1 MAIKITGAVL
11 IIITSCII
19 GYLLSIKEDLRCMD
33 LSEIEK
39 ILQNIFSHP
48 PTALFVLTLNLCLPY
63 NAHSDNKF
71 HLH

>member
-19 GYLLSIKEDLRCMD
+19 GYLLSIKEDLRCRD

-39 ILQNIFSHP
+39 YYKIFFSQIDYKRG
-48 PTALFVLTLNLCLPY
+48 FDSGNRQFYRGFKCVY
-63 NAHSDNKF
+63 KEYI
-71 HLH
+71 

>member
-19 GYLLSIKEDLRCMD
+19 GYLLSIKEDLRCRD

-39 ILQNIFSHP
+39 SIEIRDGDWGMHVSIRSRCFQSGRYDFK
-48 PTALFVLTLNLCLPY
+48 NL
-63 NAHSDNKF
+63 
-71 HLH
+71 

>member
-19 GYLLSIKEDLRCMD
+19 GYLLSIKEDLRCRD

-39 ILQNIFSHP
+39 ILQNIKKLAWSIS
-48 PTALFVLTLNLCLPY
+48 LLL
-63 NAHSDNKF
+63 
-71 HLH
+71 